1 MAKKTSVDNQNTA
14 TQQNEK
20 MLWHGTAADT
30 VNSINL
36 HGFNRSYCGKNVVDR
51 VLERSHTVDN
61 TTLDV
66 KLFHELLGESGDDG
80 PKFKVPDTLVI
91 SDIDPRKV
99 QFLQNSKP
107 NKDGLEKQLSSQHT
121 QIIWPEN
128 LGDPV
133 KLECLLTKEIK
144 DCRTLA
150 KAWKDTAR
158 LALDRFLDVL
168 SVFKHDIL
176 QEAWG
181 SVIGELQNMNI
192 SHPDGVS
199 VAVEKVSYEIFVMG
213 HKKFAAEVSQSVEKI
228 IKVIVDE
235 LERKK
240 KQISETTR
248 ALKHYQVM
256 MLSKT
261 NYKETVE
268 KKYRGM
274 KVILDFKGRTVTY
287 EGLYGEVNEAK
298 ANLFETISALVSSE
312 VNDFSKGK
320 YKYLQ
325 EKAVKTYV
333 AGKMKDKNITA
344 VWEMQ
349 NSKFLVF
356 AMSDEGAVNA
366 AHILKDSILET
377 SVDVKKESL
386 PLLATEKWSD
396 EEQNIKGACTVLVY
410 ISVLRDKPCILIYA
424 TDVDAEMVRE
434 RVSDFLINNT
444 IYDTKLPLG
453 TGIIRF
459 LQSHCVRE
467 IQDIEQRHKLD
478 QVTININ
485 NLGLEI
491 KGTEVGLSKAKQDV
505 NAVISQVARKEHVLR
520 KPGITKLMTSEDSK
534 PKVSQVEKIHRVV
547 IVPSD
552 ESDDDVTGAGP
563 MPLRPDHTQEMA
575 RCSQPGYELMVVM
588 GDITNLKVDV
598 LVNAANREL
607 QHNGGL
613 AKAIVQKGGNAI
625 QDDCNRYIR
634 QHRALMEGDVY
645 MGKAG
650 SLQCNYIAHAVGP
663 KWQGGRQRE
672 KELLTEAVLKC
683 LEETNIYQQ
692 TSIALP
698 ALGAGVFGYPAAK
711 STQTIVD
718 AIDEFFKDNPRN
730 TIQNIYLCD
739 VSQNNVD
746 LFVKALQKVYGQM
759 SVIIADATGGARDK
773 WSAQKAKPRKGWKNV
788 TPEPDM
794 PPSYPE
800 APVEINITIT
810 LVKGQIANQ
819 KVDMIVNTCSKDL
832 KLSNGAVSSSLLAAA
847 GPQMQAECDQNYQ
860 GIQFGE
866 IAVTQGYN
874 LQCHCV
880 CHGSLPGWDGGA
892 SALVV
897 LQKFM
902 LACLREATQQGY
914 ESVAFP
920 AMGTG
925 NLSYPRDTVAREMY
939 KIVSKY
945 STQNPTSPVRNVM
958 FVIYDK
964 DLPTVKA
971 FEDAEKSQGK
981 AHNLHGQ
988 VRNRHTR
995 KFGNKSQEDK
1005 GHSYHQGNLA
1015 MGRFL
1020 SRHSASAEE
1029 LDDTAMIKPPSQLHN
1044 LPTAPQIYPH
1054 GPSFYVDADASS
1066 EDDEMIMRPLHHT
1079 QSEILPRNLDKGAP
1093 TVAYHH
1099 SKSYPEIL
1107 EHKMANNILSP
1118 RYRLEDTEI
1127 DKAMRIIK
1135 KQCPYIGGLQDA
1147 SVVALASVQNIS
1159 DKFQGDF
1166 IQICHTG
1173 HNHWVTI
1180 TNLQCQRSKGHVKVY
1195 DSFYRN
1201 PTSRLILD
1209 LTSLIKP
1216 KPLSFTLELPMYQ
1229 KQNFKGD
1236 CGLFAIAAMVSLA
1249 NGNDPSDIVWNC
1261 SKMRGHLVEC
1271 ISLDKFTEFPVSR
1284 DNKDAIPDENFL
1296 EQKVFH
1302 IYLCVSCRQ
1311 ALLKRDTQVKCG
1323 HCGERCHDRKDC
1335 VDDDKLCGQCMFH
1348 QMTSK
1353 AHGRL
1358 VRSSYP
1364 KGTTSIATSF
1374 DPDSYQE
1381 VVVEIGNVKLKIYQ
1395 GDITQAKVDAIVNGT
1410 NAEFDLKRGKVSN
1423 AILKMGG
1430 GNLKKQVK
1438 QLGKEMKNHGI
1449 AVTSNDSSFGM
1460 QCDNIIHIDAEERR
1474 GSGWKTKFLIA
1485 MEKAEER
1492 KFSSVAFP
1500 ALGTGVGSK
1509 PEEIADSFVDAL
1521 VEFIDQ
1527 NPMDI
1532 KEIHMVIFDKP
1543 MLQQF
1548 LIAMQTSFQHHEQK
1562 QTKSSLGQKV
1572 SNFFG
1577 RWASGKPSQGPKL
1590 QWDPKFNVIS
1600 QDKSQFPITV
1610 YGPDQTTISS
1620 AIDSLETLL
1629 EKNFRDKVF
1638 SDDIIRNFTNS
1649 QEKKVH
1655 ELGSLYDVEVKVDKR
1670 LGRVRLI
1677 GLLENITDASDDLN
1691 KMIRVCEKKK
1701 MQEKEAEL
1709 IGDMVQWHFIEVTA
1723 IGEKLQA
1730 YPPDINLQLEKK
1742 YRDQKSQAEFN
1753 DSAGNVY
1760 VVDFT
1765 SLEEFPE
1772 NDPTD
1777 RVKVMRKNKMADTTL
1792 EIPADWSAMA
1802 DKDNLSV
1809 VVLQPTDY
1817 NVYYNPATVSGLGWG
1832 TYFDPDIH
1840 ERTSSKSHWQ
1850 ELGLRTTVLCTCL
1863 SKSSHRKARE
1873 GADLKGGLFEPT
1885 KFGSAGVGMELLAPY
1900 NNSAEWSGNAYADAR
1915 GDQSL
1920 SSYNPITGG
1929 PNGALGKMSA
1939 LMLYLLM
1946 TVAYDEKTDM
1956 APFRDDEWIGFR
1968 LTRST
1973 RTFSHLYLQSD
1984 IFIRLGV
1991 DEREC
1996 SLFIDVAK
2004 DYLAIS
2010 VHPHLVEVDTK
2021 VRNNG
2026 VLQLCGKYRCAQ
2038 FETGNRWR
2046 LRTSLSSW
2054 LRYDYLEELGAEVIE
2069 RIQNRTLYQQ
2079 YVAKKKLVD
2088 IQNGTTQQN
2097 EKMLWHGTAA
2107 ETVGSINAHGFNR
2120 SYCGKN
2126 ATAFG
2131 DGVYFAVNASYS
2143 ASNTYSRPDPSGHK
2157 RMYLCKVITGEFTQG
2172 SRGMRV
2178 APPKGTGHL
2187 LFDSVVD
2194 TPANPGMYIIFNDTQ
2209 AYPEYLIT
2217 FQ

>member
-1 MAKKTSVDNQNTA
+1 MTSENFRETIQPFCISVEGFPSDTDETQVRQIFPSCLRLESVLGAQLQQTKWLICFRDRREADHYLNLKEIKIRTNLTLKISVCILCDIPTSWEKIDLKSLVNPVIIPQINPAEFPPNYSPHGVAPGNHGYHPGYQNPAYAGYGAGPPMHPPPMYPYGGQQQMPSQMGSMPSEGGDYISYPGISTPPGHQGPHPIQGQGQEGKSPAVVEGEGHEQPEVTSGTHLPQEQSPVPGTPVQSPDGRIGQDKQEKQDETYSSMPPYLGYPYQGPGYHMHYPPTQYTPRFPGRHPLGHPPPYSQFPRQPASNSPVRMAQPHNVPNYPLPADQTPDTEMESSENGAAVETAEEEPNNIIKVTGISSQTSEENLILFFENKRKSGGGEIETIDFQGDWAIIAFEDSEVVDSVLQKSPLILDKKQVTVERFVPQRDTPGNSGENIEEEEEPLGMIKVSGFSSQTTEETLEMFFENKRKSGGGDIEEMDFQGDYAIITFVNPEVVDSVLQKSPLILDKKQVTVERFIPQKDTPGNSGENIEEEEEPLGMIKVSGFSSQTTEDTLEMFFENKRKSGGGDIEEMDFQEDFAIITFVNSEVVDRILQKLPLLLDNKQIKVERFVPERSSTGAASVEETRPSCTIEVRGINSETSVDTLENYFGNKKAAGKTVEVVRVDDSERDEQGVVYITYETKEVMNAVLSRRHKLDGATLEVAEYIPPPPPKPRPMYADKVLIKGKSPNTTKDGLENFLEA
-14 TQQNEK
+14 KTGITPKHVLHGEEEDVVLVTFEEPPDFEK
-20 MLWHGTAADT
+20 LEKACMKKALDKNYLKVFKVPISNCVLVRGTAEKTTAST
-30 VNSINL
+30 LEYYFENTR
-36 HGFNRSYCGKNVVDR
+36 RSGGGDVLEVKDREDGSFLILFVDHTVVDR

-274 KVILDFKGRTVTY
+274 KVILDFKARTVTY

-325 EKAVKTYV
+325 EKAVKQYV

-534 PKVSQVEKIHRVV
+534 PKVSQVEKIHGVV

-634 QHRALMEGDVY
+634 QNRALMEGDVY

-746 LFVKALQKVYGQM
+746 LFVKALRKFYGQR

-880 CHGSLPGWDGGA
+880 CHGSLPSWDGGA

-981 AHNLHGQ
+981 AH
-988 VRNRHTR
+988 
-995 KFGNKSQEDK
+995 
-1005 GHSYHQGNLA
+1005 
-1015 MGRFL
+1015 
-1020 SRHSASAEE
+1020 
-1029 LDDTAMIKPPSQLHN
+1029 KP
-1044 LPTAPQIYPH
+1044 TW
-1054 GPSFYVDADASS
+1054 SS
-1066 EDDEMIMRPLHHT
+1066 
-1079 QSEILPRNLDKGAP
+1079 
-1093 TVAYHH
+1093 
-1099 SKSYPEIL
+1099 
-1107 EHKMANNILSP
+1107 
-1118 RYRLEDTEI
+1118 
-1127 DKAMRIIK
+1127 
-1135 KQCPYIGGLQDA
+1135 
-1147 SVVALASVQNIS
+1147 
-1159 DKFQGDF
+1159 
-1166 IQICHTG
+1166 
-1173 HNHWVTI
+1173 
-1180 TNLQCQRSKGHVKVY
+1180 
-1195 DSFYRN
+1195 
-1201 PTSRLILD
+1201 
-1209 LTSLIKP
+1209 
-1216 KPLSFTLELPMYQ
+1216 
-1229 KQNFKGD
+1229 
-1236 CGLFAIAAMVSLA
+1236 
-1249 NGNDPSDIVWNC
+1249 
-1261 SKMRGHLVEC
+1261 
-1271 ISLDKFTEFPVSR
+1271 
-1284 DNKDAIPDENFL
+1284 
-1296 EQKVFH
+1296 
-1302 IYLCVSCRQ
+1302 
-1311 ALLKRDTQVKCG
+1311 
-1323 HCGERCHDRKDC
+1323 
-1335 VDDDKLCGQCMFH
+1335 
-1348 QMTSK
+1348 
-1353 AHGRL
+1353 
-1358 VRSSYP
+1358 
-1364 KGTTSIATSF
+1364 
-1374 DPDSYQE
+1374 
-1381 VVVEIGNVKLKIYQ
+1381 
-1395 GDITQAKVDAIVNGT
+1395 
-1410 NAEFDLKRGKVSN
+1410 
-1423 AILKMGG
+1423 
-1430 GNLKKQVK
+1430 
-1438 QLGKEMKNHGI
+1438 
-1449 AVTSNDSSFGM
+1449 
-1460 QCDNIIHIDAEERR
+1460 
-1474 GSGWKTKFLIA
+1474 
-1485 MEKAEER
+1485 
-1492 KFSSVAFP
+1492 
-1500 ALGTGVGSK
+1500 
-1509 PEEIADSFVDAL
+1509 
-1521 VEFIDQ
+1521 
-1527 NPMDI
+1527 
-1532 KEIHMVIFDKP
+1532 
-1543 MLQQF
+1543 
-1548 LIAMQTSFQHHEQK
+1548 
-1562 QTKSSLGQKV
+1562 
-1572 SNFFG
+1572 
-1577 RWASGKPSQGPKL
+1577 
-1590 QWDPKFNVIS
+1590 
-1600 QDKSQFPITV
+1600 
-1610 YGPDQTTISS
+1610 
-1620 AIDSLETLL
+1620 
-1629 EKNFRDKVF
+1629 
-1638 SDDIIRNFTNS
+1638 
-1649 QEKKVH
+1649 
-1655 ELGSLYDVEVKVDKR
+1655 
-1670 LGRVRLI
+1670 
-1677 GLLENITDASDDLN
+1677 
-1691 KMIRVCEKKK
+1691 
-1701 MQEKEAEL
+1701 
-1709 IGDMVQWHFIEVTA
+1709 
-1723 IGEKLQA
+1723 
-1730 YPPDINLQLEKK
+1730 
-1742 YRDQKSQAEFN
+1742 
-1753 DSAGNVY
+1753 
-1760 VVDFT
+1760 
-1765 SLEEFPE
+1765 
-1772 NDPTD
+1772 
-1777 RVKVMRKNKMADTTL
+1777 
-1792 EIPADWSAMA
+1792 
-1802 DKDNLSV
+1802 
-1809 VVLQPTDY
+1809 
-1817 NVYYNPATVSGLGWG
+1817 
-1832 TYFDPDIH
+1832 
-1840 ERTSSKSHWQ
+1840 
-1850 ELGLRTTVLCTCL
+1850 
-1863 SKSSHRKARE
+1863 
-1873 GADLKGGLFEPT
+1873 
-1885 KFGSAGVGMELLAPY
+1885 
-1900 NNSAEWSGNAYADAR
+1900 
-1915 GDQSL
+1915 
-1920 SSYNPITGG
+1920 
-1929 PNGALGKMSA
+1929 
-1939 LMLYLLM
+1939 
-1946 TVAYDEKTDM
+1946 
-1956 APFRDDEWIGFR
+1956 
-1968 LTRST
+1968 
-1973 RTFSHLYLQSD
+1973 
-1984 IFIRLGV
+1984 
-1991 DEREC
+1991 
-1996 SLFIDVAK
+1996 
-2004 DYLAIS
+2004 
-2010 VHPHLVEVDTK
+2010 
-2021 VRNNG
+2021 
-2026 VLQLCGKYRCAQ
+2026 
-2038 FETGNRWR
+2038 
-2046 LRTSLSSW
+2046 
-2054 LRYDYLEELGAEVIE
+2054 
-2069 RIQNRTLYQQ
+2069 
-2079 YVAKKKLVD
+2079 
-2088 IQNGTTQQN
+2088 
-2097 EKMLWHGTAA
+2097 
-2107 ETVGSINAHGFNR
+2107 
-2120 SYCGKN
+2120 
-2126 ATAFG
+2126 
-2131 DGVYFAVNASYS
+2131 
-2143 ASNTYSRPDPSGHK
+2143 
-2157 RMYLCKVITGEFTQG
+2157 
-2172 SRGMRV
+2172 
-2178 APPKGTGHL
+2178 
-2187 LFDSVVD
+2187 
-2194 TPANPGMYIIFNDTQ
+2194 
-2209 AYPEYLIT
+2209 
-2217 FQ
+2217 